1 MEKTALKE
9 NANARNKNNMIYLYI
24 LTGIALFISFL
35 FDKNKSI
42 ESIKIGLKILYG
54 MILPLMIMLVF
65 VSLILA
71 LIPDTLIMQYLSNE
85 NMLLSYINAFII
97 GSLII
102 MPGVV
107 VFPLSS
113 HFLEKGVSFGV
124 LSAFTTTLMLVG
136 ILTYAI
142 EKKYLGARIAIIR
155 NIFALII
162 SVIVASLTGLILG
175 S

>member
-1 MEKTALKE
+1 
-9 NANARNKNNMIYLYI
+9 MIYLYI
-24 LTGIALFISFL
+24 LTGITLFLSFL
-35 FDKNKSI
+35 FDRKKSI

-54 MILPLMIMLVF
+54 MFLPLVIMLVF
-65 VSLILA
+65 VSLTLA

-85 NMLLSYINAFII
+85 NIFLSYTNAIFI

-107 VFPLSS
+107 AFPLSG
-113 HFLEKGVSFGV
+113 HLLEKGVSFGV

-136 ILTYAI
+136 ILTYAV
-142 EKKYLGARIAIIR
+142 EKKYLGARITIVR
-155 NIFALII
+155 NVFALII
-162 SVIVASLTGLILG
+162 SVVVAFFTGLILG